1 MSDRG
6 DPTKAASRI
15 LRERAM
21 AILRDT
27 RAKIDPALLAVMKER
42 LSSAMPKEMMPPPS
56 VQEKAPPPLKDGL
69 FKREYKAPVR
79 ETAPAVPATPAVDE
93 ADENGMVPVDRQKIA
108 QIVLQYM
115 KNREDKQKH

>member
-1 MSDRG
+1 MTGRG

-27 RAKIDPALLAVMKER
+27 RAKIDPALLLAMKER
-42 LSSAMPKEMMPPPS
+42 LAPMAGGMAGPMEEKDKSAPT
-56 VQEKAPPPLKDGL
+56 LKQGL
-69 FKREYKAPVR
+69 FKRDYKPVEPEEPKAPV
-79 ETAPAVPATPAVDE
+79 TSLDI
-93 ADENGMVPVDRQKIA
+93 ADENGMVPVDREKIA

-115 KNREDKQKH
+115 KNREDRQKH

>member
-15 LRERAM
+15 IRERAM

-27 RAKIDPALLAVMKER
+27 RSRIDPALLAAMKER
-42 LSSAMPKEMMPPPS
+42 LAPQMPPE
-56 VQEKAPPPLKDGL
+56 QQPPKSEPALKQGL
-69 FKREYKAPVR
+69 FKRDYKPVPAPSAAPVA
-79 ETAPAVPATPAVDE
+79 ETPAMDV

-115 KNREDKQKH
+115 KNRQDGQKH

>member
-27 RAKIDPALLAVMKER
+27 RAKIDPALLAAMKER
-42 LSSAMPKEMMPPPS
+42 LSPMAAGMAPPKE
-56 VQEKAPPPLKDGL
+56 EAKAAPPLKQGV
-69 FKREYKAPVR
+69 FKRDYKP
-79 ETAPAVPATPAVDE
+79 VPAPEPVAPSVNEDV